1 MVKQGEL
8 REKNPWWKSKEKIEA
23 DPKIQEWSKSQ
34 IKLDPRL
41 RHKINFHSPDDIIY
55 TIRGPRQV
63 GKTTLIKIQIR
74 DLLLNEATPPW
85 DIFYY
90 ALDLVQTPQEIVD
103 IFETYQKLTRTRRK
117 GRCFI
122 FLDEVTS
129 VPNWQKAIKSLVD
142 ANKLKNCTVLATG
155 SQALNIKKDTER
167 LPGRRGSAE
176 NYDKI
181 LLPMKFAEY
190 VEVTNPEINNLVQST
205 HLRLFENRKNSFD
218 ELINLKIPGN
228 VERLNDYQKELDDL
242 LNDYLMTGGT
252 PKVVDH
258 VLRTA
263 RISEPIY
270 TSYLEGILGDWSLE
284 RKNETLLR
292 QLMGELIPSVGSLVT
307 WYKIKR
313 DAEMGSENTVLDYV
327 DTLRRLFVISTF
339 YRYGE
344 KKKIPM
350 IKDQKKIHFEDPF
363 YLHLFN
369 GWLSPNKF
377 LDTAEHYL
385 DNEENVSKLIEGVI
399 GTHLIKWAFL
409 LSPKKQTFEP
419 SNHVFYWRDDKKKEV
434 DYVLY
439 DGGKIEVPIEVK
451 YRNTLK
457 GLGGFYSFLNKTGK
471 KSGIVISKDELDVK
485 ENYVS
490 IPASVFLML
499 I

>member
-1 MVKQGEL
+1 MVKQSEL
-8 REKNPWWKSKEKIEA
+8 REANPWWKSKEKIGQDRQFA
-23 DPKIQEWSKSQ
+23 EWSASR

-41 RHKINFHSPDDIIY
+41 RHKIKFNDPNDIIY

-63 GKTTLIKIQIR
+63 GKTTLIKLQIH
-74 DLLLNEATPPW
+74 DFLYTGILPW
-85 DIFYY
+85 NIMYY
-90 ALDLVQTPQEIVD
+90 ALDLIRDPREIVD
-103 IFETYQKLTRTRRK
+103 VIETYQKLTKARRR
-117 GRCFI
+117 GRCYI
-122 FLDEVTS
+122 FLDEVTA

-142 ANKLKNCTVLATG
+142 NGKLKDCTVVATG

-167 LPGRRGSAE
+167 LPGRRGTTSD

-190 VEVTNPEINNLVQST
+190 VGVTNPEISNLVQST
-205 HLRLFENRKNSFD
+205 QLRLFVNRKNSFD
-218 ELINLKIPGN
+218 ELINLQIPEKI
-228 VERLNDYQKELDDL
+228 ERLNDYQNELDEL
-242 LNDYLMTGGT
+242 LLDYLMTGGT
-252 PKVVDH
+252 PKVVDYGI
-258 VLRTA
+258 RSTA
-263 RISEPIY
+263 IAESIY
-270 TSYLEGILGDWSLE
+270 TSYLEGILGDWNLE

-307 WYKIKR
+307 WYKIRR

-327 DTLRRLFVISTF
+327 DTLKRLFVISTF

-344 KKKIPM
+344 KKKIP
-350 IKDQKKIHFEDPF
+350 IIRDQKKIHFEDPF

-369 GWLSPNKF
+369 GWLGPKKF
-377 LDTAEHYL
+377 FETAENYL
-385 DNEENVSKLIEGVI
+385 ENEENVSKLVEGVI
-399 GTHLIKWAFL
+399 GTHLIRWAFL

-419 SNHVFYWRDDKKKEV
+419 SNHVFYWRDEKKKEV

-439 DGGKIEVPIEVK
+439 DGAKLEVPIEVK
-451 YRNTLK
+451 YRNTPK
-457 GLGGFYSFLNKTGK
+457 GFGGMYSFLHTTGK

-485 ENYVS
+485 DNYVS